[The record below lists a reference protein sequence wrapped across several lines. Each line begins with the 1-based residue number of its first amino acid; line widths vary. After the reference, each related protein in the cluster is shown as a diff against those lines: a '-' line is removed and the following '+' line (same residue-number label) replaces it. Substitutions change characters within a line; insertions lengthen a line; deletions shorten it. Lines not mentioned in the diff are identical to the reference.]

1 MTPTPSPGL
10 KGGGVSAKHP
20 QISAD
25 MDNIFENQRN
35 SATGAAEHTP
45 QNIRK
50 TSATALRKYAPEDSV
65 ADWTM
70 LPYIPDESGETGEY
84 TPYIEVKSEPTPP
97 APSPVMKAVLKYT
110 VPVIAGGAMLYG
122 GAVLI
127 AWLVVQ
133 VRFWL
138 AVGTWL
144 IIAVV
149 LNHLRNPPR
158 RRTQM
163 QDAPPPSGQ
172 TQNGHTIIIN
182 NNHSG
187 NGNINNQINF

>member
-1 MTPTPSPGL
+1 MIQNPSPCL
-10 KGGGVSAKHP
+10 KRGEVSAKHP
-20 QISAD
+20 QISAY
-25 MDNIFENQRN
+25 MNNIFENQLN
-35 SATGAAEHTP
+35 SANSVAEHTP

-50 TSATALRKYAPEDSV
+50 TSATAFRKHAPEDSV

-70 LPYIPDESGETGEY
+70 LPYIPDEAGETGEY

-138 AVGTWL
+138 AVGTWV
-144 IIAVV
+144 IIAIV
-149 LNHLRNPPR
+149 LNHFRNQPR
-158 RRTQM
+158 GRTQ
-163 QDAPPPSGQ
+163 PPDTPHTENRTSA
-172 TQNGHTIIIN
+172 GHTVIIN
-182 NNHSG
+182 NHNSG

>member
-1 MTPTPSPGL
+1 
-10 KGGGVSAKHP
+10 
-20 QISAD
+20 
-25 MDNIFENQRN
+25 MDNIFENQHN
-35 SATGAAEHTP
+35 SATGAADHTP

-50 TSATALRKYAPEDSV
+50 TSATALRNYAPEDSV

-70 LPYIPDESGETGEY
+70 LPYIPDEAGEIVEY

-122 GAVLI
+122 GGILI

-138 AVGTWL
+138 AVGTWI
-144 IIAVV
+144 IIAIV

-158 RRTQM
+158 RRTPM
-163 QDAPPPSGQ
+163 PDTPPPSGQ